1 MAPLNLTSLN
11 KMQHGHHSYAH
22 KDDELG
28 ENTKAVLS
36 SFSGGIK
43 MQGLWEWKE
52 RLQFRL
58 RCMN

>member
-22 KDDELG
+22 KDDEFG
-28 ENTKAVLS
+28 ENTKTVLS

-43 MQGLWEWKE
+43 MQGLWSG
-52 RLQFRL
+52 RRGFSSASGV
-58 RCMN
+58 